1 MSNNNNRNQ
10 RAKAAQQT
18 LEVLEHGRYTL
29 PDGVKVDVSEALANC
44 VENTVLVKPEDELAY
59 GTEATFD
66 TAFIVKNQTTI
77 QACLEH
83 LNGEPLVCLN
93 FASARNPGGGFLGG
107 SQAQEESLARASGLY
122 KSQMRH
128 MEMYEANREQRSL
141 LYLDYMIYSPAVP
154 FFKDESDK
162 LLTQPYQVSVIT
174 APAPNRG
181 AISANQPERL
191 PEVPETMDRR
201 IKRVLAL
208 ALKYG
213 YQQIV
218 LGAWGCG
225 VFRNDPAM
233 VAESFYKQLTNGGEF
248 EGKFK
253 KVIFGVLD
261 RTKGTVFPE
270 FEKRFANNESQH

>member
-1 MSNNNNRNQ
+1 MSRNNRNQ
-10 RAKAAQQT
+10 RAKAAKQT
-18 LEVLEHGRYTL
+18 LDILEQGMYKL
-29 PDGVKVDVSEALANC
+29 PNEERVDINTSLANC
-44 VENTVLVKPEDELAY
+44 VENTVLIRPEDELAY
-59 GTEATFD
+59 D
-66 TAFIVKNQTTI
+66 TVESFETQFFVKNQTTI
-77 QACLEH
+77 QACLDH
-83 LNGEPLVCLN
+83 LNGEPLICLN

-122 KSQMRH
+122 KSQTSV
-128 MEMYEANREQRSL
+128 MEMYEANRENRSL

-154 FFKDESDK
+154 FFKDEEDV
-162 LLTQPYQVSVIT
+162 LLAEPYEVSVIT

-181 AISANQPERL
+181 AIAANQPERL
-191 PEVPETMDRR
+191 AEVSETMSRR
-201 IKRVLAL
+201 IQRVLAL

-213 YQQIV
+213 YRQIV

-225 VFRNDPAM
+225 VFRNDPVM
-233 VAESFYKQLTNGGEF
+233 VAEHFYQQLKNGGAF

-270 FEKRFANNESQH
+270 FEKRFGNNG